1 MYIGVSYIYKIN
13 GYNGGNSNSTS
24 STYPEFCYLKAPL
37 FLAKGPH
44 NELFVRDYS
53 TQRLVVFV
61 DDGSDQLKYS
71 RHFAGKGKGSG
82 LFQDITGIAASTDYL
97 YVADSEL
104 SYIQKLKLN
113 GGYVKQIG
121 SSGSGDG
128 QFNMPFGIT
137 LDEYRSSLYVC
148 DYDNHRIQVFNNDK
162 FATKFGSKGA
172 SHGYFNHPGD
182 ITLNNAKDRLYITD
196 LDNNRIQV
204 FNTNGTF
211 IKVFRENII
220 DILHHPFGIC
230 FTNTSALLITSV
242 HDHQVYLAASNESD
256 INTIT
261 YSFDCPCG
269 VIMMDN
275 GQIVV
280 ANMLDNSLTVI

>member
-1 MYIGVSYIYKIN
+1 MHIGVSYKYEIN
-13 GYNGGNSNSTS
+13 GYGGTSSSSTS
-24 STYPEFCYLKAPL
+24 TEFCYLKAPL
-37 FLAKGPH
+37 FLAKGP
-44 NELFVRDYS
+44 NDEVFVRDYS

-61 DDGSDQLKYS
+61 DDGSDRLKYS
-71 RHFAGKGKGSG
+71 HYLAGKGKGSG
-82 LFQDITGIAASTDYL
+82 FFQDITGIAASTNCL

-137 LDEYRSSLYVC
+137 LDEYRSRLYIC
-148 DYDNHRIQVFNNDK
+148 DYDNHRIQVFENDK
-162 FATKFGSKGA
+162 FAAKFGSKGA

-182 ITLNNAKDRLYITD
+182 ITLNNAKDCLYITD

-204 FNTNGTF
+204 FNVYGTF
-211 IKVFRENII
+211 IKVFRENYKN

-230 FTNTSALLITSV
+230 FTHTSVLLITSV
-242 HDHQVYLAASNESD
+242 HDHELYVAASNGSS
-256 INTIT
+256 IT
-261 YSFDCPCG
+261 TSTNSFDCPCG
-269 VIMMDN
+269 VIMMNN

-280 ANMLDNSLTVI
+280 ANMLDNSLTVL